1 MKLRGFSQREN
12 NTLTKMKKSLTVLIV
27 KLAEAI
33 VKIKTDEDDFD
44 DNNISED
51 FRSGRTT
58 DEILTM
64 YKHVTMNHKE
74 GLNEITTDNIFKM

>member
-1 MKLRGFSQREN
+1 
-12 NTLTKMKKSLTVLIV
+12 MKKSLTVLIV

-51 FRSGRTT
+51 FQSGRTT

-64 YKHVTMNHKE
+64 YKHVK
-74 GLNEITTDNIFKM
+74 